1 VQARRWWRWGM
12 VLGLV
17 VVVLAAAYTG
27 LRVFVDRQWYVGVAN
42 GHVAVY
48 QGIPANILG
57 LSLSQVEEETTI
69 SAEDAL
75 ATHKHDGL
83 TEGVSVD
90 SLDEARVVVASI
102 EKDVRIYLRQQR
114 RGGE

>member
-1 VQARRWWRWGM
+1 LVA
-12 VLGLV
+12 GLV
-17 VVVLAAAYTG
+17 VVVSVAAYTG

-48 QGIPANILG
+48 QGIPAKILG
-57 LSLSQVEEETTI
+57 FSLSSVEEETSI
-69 SAEDAL
+69 SGEDAL

-83 TEGVSVD
+83 TDGVSVD

-102 EKDVRIYLRQQR
+102 ERDVRIYLRQQR
-114 RGGE
+114 RGGA

>member
-1 VQARRWWRWGM
+1 M
-12 VLGLV
+12 VAALV
-17 VVVLAAAYTG
+17 VVVVGAAYTG

-42 GHVAVY
+42 GHVAIY
-48 QGIPANILG
+48 QGIPAKILG
-57 LSLSQVEEETTI
+57 FSLSSVQEETTI

-90 SLDEARVVVASI
+90 SLDEARDVVASI
-102 EKDVRIYLRQQR
+102 EDDVRTYQRQQR
-114 RGGE
+114 RGSP